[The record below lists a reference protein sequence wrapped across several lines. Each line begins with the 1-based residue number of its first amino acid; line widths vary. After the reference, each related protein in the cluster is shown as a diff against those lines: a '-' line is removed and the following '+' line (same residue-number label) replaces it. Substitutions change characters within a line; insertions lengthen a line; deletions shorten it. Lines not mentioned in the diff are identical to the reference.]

1 MYYQTYNNHGGNSFA
16 QGWMIASLI
25 LAIVGGIF
33 TVLFFLKKS
42 NKEKYNKKLKL
53 LYTFLNFDFLTLEYI
68 VKFLYTTVTVFIIL
82 SSFSYISY
90 SFAYFLMYLILGV
103 LFARIIFE
111 LIMLAIKICN
121 NTTEINQKLK
131 K

>member
-1 MYYQTYNNHGGNSFA
+1 MYYQNYNNYGGNSFA
-16 QGWMIASLI
+16 QGWMNASLI
-25 LAIVGGIF
+25 LAIVGGIV
-33 TVLFFLKKS
+33 TLLFFLKKS
-42 NKEKYNKKLKL
+42 GKEKYNKKLKL
-53 LYTFLNFDFLTLEYI
+53 LYNFLNFDFLTLEYI
-68 VKFLYTTVTVFIIL
+68 VKFLYVTVTIYIVL

-90 SFAYFLMYLILGV
+90 CFVYFLMYLILGV

>member
-1 MYYQTYNNHGGNSFA
+1 MYYQNYNYYGGNSFA

-25 LAIVGGIF
+25 LAIVGGIV
-33 TVLFFLKKS
+33 TLLFFLKKS
-42 NKEKYNKKLKL
+42 GKEKYNKKLKL
-53 LYTFLNFDFLTLEYI
+53 LYNFLNFDFLTLEYI
-68 VKFLYTTVTVFIIL
+68 VKFLYVTVTIYIVL

-90 SFAYFLMYLILGV
+90 SFVYFLMYLILGV